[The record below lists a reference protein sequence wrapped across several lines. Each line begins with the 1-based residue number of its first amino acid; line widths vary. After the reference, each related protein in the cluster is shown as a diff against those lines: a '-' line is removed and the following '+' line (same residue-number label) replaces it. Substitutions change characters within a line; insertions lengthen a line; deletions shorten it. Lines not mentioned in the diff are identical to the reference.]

1 MGQKNGVDG
10 VGQINGVG
18 GVGGFVGQ
26 KMAWIAYVEVLA
38 WVAAWV
44 HKIGVGRHFGVGDVV
59 VRMAWVYK
67 IFFKFLS
74 FFFSI
79 TTTKTYSSFNS

>member
-44 HKIGVGRHFGVGDVV
+44 HKIGVGP
-59 VRMAWVYK
+59 
-67 IFFKFLS
+67 
-74 FFFSI
+74 
-79 TTTKTYSSFNS
+79 